1 MPEINLLA
9 NNNSRSGVG
18 DTLAL
23 LLVRALAVVLIML
36 MLFFVFVFFSNR
48 SVNTKI
54 EKTSV
59 QIQQDQ
65 DEIAKNSDRQ
75 RLLTRQA
82 QLKEA
87 KVIISNH
94 VYWSRFFGDLAKSTL
109 QTARFGSFASEAD
122 GTVMA
127 SVIVPDYAT
136 LDKFLQVF
144 DLPAY
149 NGNFSDIKIVSIAKA
164 AGSEINELDAR
175 IRFRYNT
182 ESLKNKAAK

>member
-9 NNNSRSGVG
+9 NNNARGGVG

-23 LLVRALAVVLIML
+23 LLVRALAVVLILL
-36 MLFFVFVFFSNR
+36 MLFFIYIFFSNR
-48 SVNTKI
+48 SVDSKI
-54 EKTSV
+54 ESTSA
-59 QIQQDQ
+59 QIQKDQ
-65 DEIAKNSDRQ
+65 NEIAENSDRQ

-87 KVIISNH
+87 KVIITNH
-94 VYWSRFFGDLAKSTL
+94 VFWSRFFGDLAKSTL
-109 QTARFGSFASEAD
+109 QNARFGSFASEAD
-122 GTVMA
+122 GTVTA

-149 NGNFSDIKIVSIAKA
+149 NGNFSDVKIVSIAKA
-164 AGSEINELDAR
+164 ANSETNELDAR

-182 ESLKNKAAK
+182 ESLKNKATK